1 MNMDFNRVAVI
12 GVGLIGGSFALA
24 LKKKGFKGTII
35 GIGRKKENIIKAKD
49 LGVID
54 EFSTE
59 PAEGVKD
66 ADLILLATPVG
77 QFSEIIEGIRNH
89 IKPGSIVT
97 DVGSVKA
104 EVIKI
109 GRA

>member
-1 MNMDFNRVAVI
+1 MKDIKFQRVAII

-77 QFSEIIEGIRNH
+77 QFSEIVEGIKQN
-89 IKPGSIVT
+89 IKKGAIVT
-97 DVGSVKA
+97 DVGSV
-104 EVIKI
+104 
-109 GRA
+109 